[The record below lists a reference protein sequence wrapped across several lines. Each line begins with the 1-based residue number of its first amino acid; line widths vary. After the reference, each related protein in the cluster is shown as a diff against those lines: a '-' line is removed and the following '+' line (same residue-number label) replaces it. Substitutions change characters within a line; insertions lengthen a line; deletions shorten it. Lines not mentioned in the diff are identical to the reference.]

1 MSSAKQRMERIK
13 MLVKSNSEY
22 DSFLYWRQPISAPDL
37 SELEDLGLLNAKP
50 TKKSKKAAKKQNA
63 AQAKQRKQQEAK
75 EAELLEYTTFNY
87 WREPIPS
94 IDLLDFNLL
103 L

>member
-1 MSSAKQRMERIK
+1 MASFLFYIQIK

-37 SELEDLGLLNAKP
+37 SELEDLGVTNSKP
-50 TKKSKKAAKKQNA
+50 TKKSKKATKKQNA
-63 AQAKQRKQQEAK
+63 ALAKQRKQQ

-87 WREPIPS
+87 WREPIAS